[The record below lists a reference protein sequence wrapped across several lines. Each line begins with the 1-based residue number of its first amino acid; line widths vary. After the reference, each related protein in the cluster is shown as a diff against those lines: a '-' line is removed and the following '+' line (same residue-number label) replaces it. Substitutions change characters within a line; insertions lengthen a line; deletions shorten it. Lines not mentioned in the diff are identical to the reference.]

1 MARSALIA
9 LGTNELSQMAAAGDA
24 SAVAELQRR
33 ANKPNAKKYAGMA
46 LAKLG
51 IAVTVNT
58 TAPATVPAQPVAT
71 ITPAA
76 PAEETEQQIK
86 DRLYA
91 EYMAARNITFTPPT
105 PQVHD
110 AVKHTNTVPAT
121 RDELKA
127 ALGLPANSRIRTA
140 TMREMLADAAS
151 KASAPAP
158 TAVREAVAPDVQ
170 QDELVTGLN
179 ILDTI
184 TDKGWERLVLGKG
197 VKQDDGS
204 YTIDD
209 THPLTGLCV
218 TGETAAEVKNK
229 FWDEIKS
236 RNLFLPT
243 RAQKWVTDDK
253 RSAKGQRKHRTGK
266 PQASL
271 LANLN
276 GLV

>member
-91 EYMAARNITFTPPT
+91 EYMAAQNITFTPPT

-110 AVKHTNTVPAT
+110 AVKPTNTVPAT

-184 TDKGWERLVLGKG
+184 TDQGWERLVLGKG